1 MVSVLQAVT
10 ALLLLGLFHTS
21 AFTFNLNSIELLRVE
36 ACPCVRAVQ
45 KYQRNIFFFP
55 QPWAHR
61 NRRDARDI
69 VLRLGSGGSHDSSD
83 SRADG
88 QNYLPSDKQAFDP
101 QSEEFQ
107 KMSEKEQ
114 MAFILKRLEVSEKA
128 YSSEK
133 EARKRAEDKLEVSEE
148 ARKQSEASRK
158 QSEDKVV
165 LLEGKRWVTIN
176 NLQSQ
181 HVQLGQC
188 NFGPSVWLSQ
198 LVPQDVNTLI
208 PLEKVSRDAPAQFF
222 ETDLFGRTKSG
233 DEEMAHCIP
242 HSRSTSKYWDRLL
255 KATIKSKPNEPLLV
269 QCIKEGFL
277 KVAKGNRVDHS
288 GAIYQPANYVC
299 MAKQGTWFDNKP
311 SVIIMPIEECSF
323 VADGE
328 WKGERFDA
336 ICIPRDDMVC
346 RAIGA
351 VDGFRQ
357 GDEISGTDPRVE
369 LAFRTFRNVSSAIIQ
384 ELSRDDADL
393 KKDNMKLSEGL
404 RAFFRTQTTFEAPF
418 PSPDPHAKYRLVR
431 FSDGVVIPPGTVVDR
446 TRVKAQ
452 GHPAPVPLLLIA
464 KSLGAWHS
472 FLLST
477 GKLDGVARPAGYES
491 SAYAGYC
498 SMLPICSL
506 DDVADCPICL
516 AKLVMKEHGIF
527 TDLLEDAASYY
538 SIKRIALGEEVVGSV
553 ASHVHLNNA
562 AHILLRAIDVKV
574 RGNQSYSLCL
584 LRSSLQSDS

>member
-1 MVSVLQAVT
+1 M
-10 ALLLLGLFHTS
+10 
-21 AFTFNLNSIELLRVE
+21 
-36 ACPCVRAVQ
+36 
-45 KYQRNIFFFP
+45 
-55 QPWAHR
+55 
-61 NRRDARDI
+61 
-69 VLRLGSGGSHDSSD
+69 
-83 SRADG
+83 
-88 QNYLPSDKQAFDP
+88 
-101 QSEEFQ
+101 
-107 KMSEKEQ
+107 
-114 MAFILKRLEVSEKA
+114 
-128 YSSEK
+128 
-133 EARKRAEDKLEVSEE
+133 
-148 ARKQSEASRK
+148 
-158 QSEDKVV
+158 
-165 LLEGKRWVTIN
+165 EGV
-176 NLQSQ
+176 
-181 HVQLGQC
+181 
-188 NFGPSVWLSQ
+188 
-198 LVPQDVNTLI
+198 
-208 PLEKVSRDAPAQFF
+208 
-222 ETDLFGRTKSG
+222 
-233 DEEMAHCIP
+233 
-242 HSRSTSKYWDRLL
+242 
-255 KATIKSKPNEPLLV
+255 
-269 QCIKEGFL
+269 
-277 KVAKGNRVDHS
+277 
-288 GAIYQPANYVC
+288 
-299 MAKQGTWFDNKP
+299 
-311 SVIIMPIEECSF
+311 
-323 VADGE
+323 
-328 WKGERFDA
+328 RFDG

-418 PSPDPHAKYRLVR
+418 PSPDPDAKYRLVR

-527 TDLLEDAASYY
+527 TDLLENAASYY
-538 SIKRIALGEEVVGSV
+538 SIKRIAMGDEVVGSV